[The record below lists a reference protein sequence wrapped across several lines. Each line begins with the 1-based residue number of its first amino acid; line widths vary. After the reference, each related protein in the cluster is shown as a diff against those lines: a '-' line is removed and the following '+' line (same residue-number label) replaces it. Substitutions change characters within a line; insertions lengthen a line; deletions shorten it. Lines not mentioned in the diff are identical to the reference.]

1 MESYVNPFYTLILH
15 YLIFPMQ
22 HAILPI
28 LGIVEV
34 DSSKLI
40 IDAFP
45 LDLED
50 LTTPYDLTMNK
61 VYLLSNLTD
70 LSNMS

>member
-1 MESYVNPFYTLILH
+1 
-15 YLIFPMQ
+15 MQ